1 MRKPTRRTVH
11 IFWIVAAALLA
22 AFLARGAVP
31 AVFLA
36 VFFVVWLLGFG
47 VMEKVYR

>member
-1 MRKPTRRTVH
+1 MRKPSRRTVH
-11 IFWIVAAALLA
+11 IAWLAAAVLIA
-22 AFLARGAVP
+22 AFAARGAVP

-47 VMEKVYR
+47 VVEKVYR